1 MYIEMYFVN
10 ERFNNKALTGI
21 VVYVSCSCAL
31 NILNICAFSLLIR
44 QNLATFLVV
53 QFPQKLV
60 RLVYTC
66 KFMFLSIRCTWCSI
80 FSNINVP
87 WIMIRYWPNHKDNNI
102 NISDNYKSFWKKK
115 QNGTSRLKLLHSGF
129 RTQCLLLCVGWGK
142 LNIRK
147 RR

>member
-87 WIMIRYWPNHKDNNI
+87 
-102 NISDNYKSFWKKK
+102 
-115 QNGTSRLKLLHSGF
+115 
-129 RTQCLLLCVGWGK
+129 
-142 LNIRK
+142 
-147 RR
+147 